1 MITSLCEWLIVLKII
16 VNSLVTSSFGVKEA
30 NRFFFFI
37 QCFSPNEDLIF
48 IYIKNISI

>member
-30 NRFFFFI
+30 NRYFFL
-37 QCFSPNEDLIF
+37 FSVFLQMKI
-48 IYIKNISI
+48 